1 MDPVTHAAGYLMNTS
16 NGQLVQPNIN
26 VDKAL
31 EVGHGQLKQFR
42 HHIQT
47 AIVMDVSAVIWSVV

>member
-1 MDPVTHAAGYLMNTS
+1 MNIS

-26 VDKAL
+26 IDKAL

-47 AIVMDVSAVIWSVV
+47 AIVMDV